1 MSTLSTSEPKSDTEP
16 SAQILSM
23 GRAPESGELPAG
35 RFGTI
40 FLGFMGNALLPITVK
55 KYNEVRR
62 EGRGVSITKNLS
74 IRHPEAP
81 TNYSVEKLTNLVQI
95 VLEEPK
101 KTLHD
106 DIAFHT
112 MYYEEQIKIVTCQIV
127 KALEYLRTQDIS
139 HGFLHTKNIFI
150 DKYQLVK
157 ITDEQSDDS
166 LHDDMSVQNIQ
177 FIAPELAV
185 QDYTITPECDI
196 WSLGVIMFVMATG
209 CTPFNGETFEI
220 FMANIQNEN
229 YQLPAKCSNK
239 VRELIRNMIKV
250 DASERLKLV
259 DLVEDDWVEMCSYWP
274 CLVNFDQCI
283 QLTLA
288 NKPKSSGGFMD
299 GHKLR
304 FLTQLALTNKQDA
317 KEQKNSDE
325 KCSQPEKEILLVPP
339 KPLYPKSEYWLPN
352 KYNVTFNV
360 FAVENNREEWDPNVV
375 RIEKCRM
382 NGGLVCIRV
391 VIPALEDPEPEL
403 AERAQEVVVG
413 DYALLD
419 FKRDGTTIAK
429 TGCIAQ
435 FKNRREATD
444 HFCRIEAERIWNHLD
459 MSVCGRCQRAGTDAG
474 SHEKETCLYKIF
486 ADAVET
492 KEVIYCHQDDR
503 YYIKSFNL
511 EFRRDGGRV
520 GHLKRIQRHA
530 NKILT
535 TVVSGCHK
543 LVSRIR
549 RRRIQN

>member
-1 MSTLSTSEPKSDTEP
+1 MSTLSTSEPN
-16 SAQILSM
+16 AQNLVM
-23 GRAPESGELPAG
+23 GTAPESGELPAG

-40 FLGFMGNALLPITVK
+40 FLGFMGNSLLPITVK
-55 KYNEVRR
+55 KYNGVRR
-62 EGRGVSITKNLS
+62 EKGRGVSITKNLS

-101 KTLHD
+101 KSLHD

-112 MYYEEQIKIVTCQIV
+112 MYYDEQIKIVTCQVV
-127 KALEYLRTQDIS
+127 KALDYLLTQNIS

-177 FIAPELAV
+177 FIAPELAA
-185 QDYTITPECDI
+185 QEYTITPECDI

-220 FMANIQNEN
+220 FMCNIQNGS
-229 YQLPAKCSNK
+229 YQLPVKCSDK
-239 VRELIRNMIKV
+239 VRELIQNMIKV

-259 DLVEDDWVEMCSYWP
+259 DLVKDEWIEMCSFWP
-274 CLVNFDQCI
+274 CLVNFDECI
-283 QLTLA
+283 QLNLVK
-288 NKPKSSGGFMD
+288 KPKSAGGFMD
-299 GHKLR
+299 GHKLG
-304 FLTQLALTNKQDA
+304 FLSKLALTSSQH
-317 KEQKNSDE
+317 EVEME
-325 KCSQPEKEILLVPP
+325 KKSEQPEKEILLVPP

-360 FAVENNREEWDPNVV
+360 FAVENNREEWDPNVT
-375 RIEKCRM
+375 RIEKCKM
-382 NGGLVCIRV
+382 SGGLVCIRV

-459 MSVCGRCQRAGTDAG
+459 MSVCGRCRRAGTDAG

-492 KEVIYCHQDDR
+492 KEVIFCHQDDR
-503 YYIKSFNL
+503 YHIKSFNL

-520 GHLKRIQRHA
+520 SHLKRIQRHA
-530 NKILT
+530 NKIVT
-535 TVVSGCHK
+535 TVASGCQK